1 MHTYKLHLNF
11 EPFAVLVRCFVEA
24 AELSESRL
32 RDLFAGQQAL
42 NDRFGKCPVQRR
54 ALLKETLH
62 WAKRAGFVRGC
73 DEGVWS
79 LTDEGNRKGTAL
91 VRANTCP
98 FRHPRYLR
106 PEWCGMVWPKSS
118 QTFATR

>member
-1 MHTYKLHLNF
+1 MNTYKLHLNF
-11 EPFAVLVRCFVEA
+11 ELFTVLVRCFREA

-42 NDRFGKCPVQRR
+42 TERFGKCPIQRR
-54 ALLKETLH
+54 TLLKATLH

-79 LTDEGNRKGTAL
+79 LTDEGRQKGTAL
-91 VRANTCP
+91 LRSSACP
-98 FRHPRYLR
+98 FRHPWYLR
-106 PEWCGMVWPKSS
+106 PEWCVIVWPKSA
-118 QTFATR
+118 QTSAAH